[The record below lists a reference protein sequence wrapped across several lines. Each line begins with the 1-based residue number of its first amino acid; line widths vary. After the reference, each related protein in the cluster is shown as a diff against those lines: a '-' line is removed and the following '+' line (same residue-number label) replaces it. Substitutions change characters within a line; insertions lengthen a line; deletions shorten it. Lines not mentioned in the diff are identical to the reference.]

1 VVVAYPSRLL
11 PRIPRP
17 GGVSTVVH
25 ISLKPLFPFSS
36 PSLVNY
42 YLRNYVEKVGLLEY
56 LLHDIFALERVL
68 LPF

>member
-1 VVVAYPSRLL
+1 MVVAYPSRLP

-17 GGVSTVVH
+17 RGGSLEH
-25 ISLKPLFPFSS
+25 ISLKPLFALSS
-36 PSLVNY
+36 PSLVDY
-42 YLRNYVEKVGLLEY
+42 YLRNYVEKVGFLKY